1 MVHGYDVHP
10 LSKDMTSIELKADS
24 FSRSQKMSQVSNA
37 YIEHVL
43 TNNLD
48 DVVKTI
54 LVTE

>member
-1 MVHGYDVHP
+1 MHGYDVQP